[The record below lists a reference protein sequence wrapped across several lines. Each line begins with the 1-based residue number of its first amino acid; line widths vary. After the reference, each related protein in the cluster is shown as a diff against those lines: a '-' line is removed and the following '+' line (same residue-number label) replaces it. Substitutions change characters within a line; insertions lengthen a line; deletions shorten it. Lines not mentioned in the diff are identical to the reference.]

1 MASKKTKKILI
12 SLGVIGTLAAA
23 AAVTIGAMNG
33 NIFGQNNE
41 PQQLAQ
47 VLRVDYDNK
56 DCLLSWDI
64 VEHADSYNV
73 SINGEKQVVTENT
86 IFYVPTE
93 QTTEFQIQALDST
106 GEYKNSNWSDTLTYT
121 IPENEVSYA
130 SVNSFVSTMMPS
142 DYKLV
147 KLINISI
154 DSNDN
159 KTYTNAVFKRD
170 GKLSVYELR
179 TSYNTEINS
188 LKDAIEIEN
197 AGTRILDY
205 YDIANYDSAN
215 SLLKSNSYVGQMEEY
230 RQQGYKFEVVSQ
242 QVGKADIDNSVFN
255 IYATYKLTKDNDI
268 KYVNNRMGVVV
279 KNTSPNEKT
288 NYTTR
293 VENAEDRI
301 LYEEYFKV
309 LSGDEINVAKDMEEA
324 NVPLTFDVENTSEN
338 NFVDAN
344 RQNSYY
350 TYSSDDDYSL

>member
-93 QTTEFQIQALDST
+93 QTTEFKIQALDST
-106 GEYKNSNWSDTLTYT
+106 GEYKSSNWSSALTYT
-121 IPENEVSYA
+121 IPENEMSYA
-130 SVNSFVSTMMPS
+130 SVNAFVSTMMPGS
-142 DYKLV
+142 YSLKKLV
-147 KLINISI
+147 NISI
-154 DSNDN
+154 EDN
-159 KTYTNAVFKRD
+159 ELLTNAVFERD
-170 GKLSVYELR
+170 DELKVYELR
-179 TSYNTEINS
+179 TGYNDNIDSIYDAIYTNNVGTEI
-188 LKDAIEIEN
+188 I
-197 AGTRILDY
+197 DY
-205 YDIANYDSAN
+205 YDIANYNSAE

-242 QVGKADIDNSVFN
+242 QVGKTYNDGSVFN
-255 IYATYKLTKDNDI
+255 IYATYKLTRDSEKI
-268 KYVNNRMGVVV
+268 YVNSMITSVIESL
-279 KNTSPNEKT
+279 SPNEKT

-301 LYEEYFKV
+301 LYEKYFKV

>member
-93 QTTEFQIQALDST
+93 QTTEFKIQALDST
-106 GEYKNSNWSDTLTYT
+106 GEYKSSNWSSALTYN

-130 SVNSFVSTMMPS
+130 SVNAFVATMMPG
-142 DYKLV
+142 DYKLT
-147 KLINISI
+147 KLVNISI
-154 DSNDN
+154 EDN
-159 KTYTNAVFKRD
+159 ELLTNAVFERNDELK
-170 GKLSVYELR
+170 VYELN
-179 TSYNTEINS
+179 TAYNTEINS
-188 LKDAIEIEN
+188 LKDAIEMKN

-205 YDIANYDSAN
+205 YDIANYNSAE
-215 SLLKSNSYVGQMEEY
+215 SLLKSNSYVGQMEEL
-230 RQQGYKFEVVSQ
+230 RQQGYNFEVVSQ
-242 QVGKADIDNSVFN
+242 QVGKNSDDNSDFF
-255 IYATYKLTKDNDI
+255 IFATYKAINGVEI
-268 KYVNNRMGVVV
+268 KYVNSTYQVGIPNI
-279 KNTSPNEKT
+279 SANEKS

-293 VENAEDRI
+293 LENVEDRI
-301 LYEEYFKV
+301 LGESYFKI
-309 LSGDEINVAKDMEEA
+309 LSGDEIDVAKDMEEA